1 MSKHTVLFELGCEE
15 LPPKSL
21 KTLRD
26 ALQAET
32 VKGLKDAG
40 LAFDLI
46 EAYAAPRR
54 LALKIIN
61 VDGAQADT
69 QKRFDGPAVQAAYD
83 AEGKP
88 TKALEGFM
96 RGQGIIADQVST
108 FQAGKVEK
116 VCYLKD
122 VKGQSLDVLLPQ
134 ILQTALDNLP
144 IAKRMRSAASRTEF
158 VRPVKWV
165 VLLKDNDVVD
175 ATIQDHKAGNVTYGH
190 RFHAPE
196 AITLANAD
204 AYLDALRTAK
214 VVANFEERQAIIDQQ
229 VKALADEVNAIAIVP
244 ADLRDE
250 VTALVEWPVALRAS
264 FEERFLAVPQ
274 EALITTMQDNQ
285 KYFCLVNADNK
296 LQPYFITVSNIE
308 SKDPTQIIEGN
319 EKVVRPRLSDAEFF
333 FLQDQKQPLAS
344 RKEKLANMVFQ
355 AQLGTLW
362 NKSERIAKLA
372 VALSAITG
380 ANPADAEK
388 AALLAKCDLTS
399 ELVGEFPELQGIA
412 GTYYARIEG
421 ENDEVAEALGEQYL
435 PKFAGDVLPQTKTG
449 TTIALADRLDTLTGI
464 FGIGQLPTGSK
475 DPFALRR
482 SAIGILRLIIEN
494 EIDCSLD
501 DLLKP
506 AIKQYELENRI
517 ADPVKTFR
525 ETYQFLTGRYRAMYE
540 DQGISVD
547 TILAVSELPYTPQ
560 TFPLDF
566 DKRIKAVQF
575 FRELPEAAALA
586 AANKRVANILAK
598 EATPEGAVV
607 EAKLVE
613 DAEKALFAE
622 LQAITPVVEPL
633 LAAKDYTEAL
643 SRLAALRAPIDAF
656 FDGVMVMADDADLKA
671 NRLRLLAQLRDLF
684 TAIADVSV
692 LQS

>member
-40 LAFDLI
+40 LAFDSI

-96 RGQGIIADQVST
+96 RGQGITADQVST

-204 AYLDALRTAK
+204 AYLDALRAAK

-372 VALSAITG
+372 VALAPITG
-380 ANPADAEK
+380 ANPQDAEK

-412 GTYYARIEG
+412 GTYYARLEG

-643 SRLAALRAPIDAF
+643 SKLAALRAPIDAF
-656 FDGVMVMADDADLKA
+656 FEGVMVMADDAELKA

-684 TAIADVSV
+684 TSVADISV
-692 LQS
+692 LQH

>member
-40 LAFDLI
+40 LAFDSI

-61 VDGAQADT
+61 VDAAQADT

-96 RGQGIIADQVST
+96 RGQGITADQVST

-165 VLLKDNDVVD
+165 VLLKDNDIVD
-175 ATIQDHKAGNVTYGH
+175 ATIQDHKASNVTYGH

-204 AYLDALRTAK
+204 AYLDALRAAK
-214 VVANFEERQAIIDQQ
+214 VVVNFEERQAIIDQQ

-244 ADLRDE
+244 SDLRDE

-643 SRLAALRAPIDAF
+643 SKLAALRAPIDAF
-656 FDGVMVMADDADLKA
+656 FEGVMVMADDAELKA

-684 TAIADVSV
+684 TRVADVSV
-692 LQS
+692 LQH